1 MFELNVSKINIFLK
15 KVHKLASYTDWKTG
29 KLYVK
34 YLASIINLSILQ
46 NANQNLKQNAHH
58 KLISNT
64 FANSTSIV
72 HATNEQNSV
81 FELIHC
87 I

>member
-1 MFELNVSKINIFLK
+1 M
-15 KVHKLASYTDWKTG
+15 HKLASYTDWKTG
-29 KLYVK
+29 KLYEK

-46 NANQNLKQNAHH
+46 NTNQNLKQNAHH

-72 HATNEQNSV
+72 HATNERNSV

>member
-15 KVHKLASYTDWKTG
+15 KVHKLASYNDWKTG

-34 YLASIINLSILQ
+34 YLSSIINLNVLQ
-46 NANQNLKQNAHH
+46 NTNRNLKQNAHH
-58 KLISNT
+58 KLIANS
-64 FANSTSIV
+64 FVNSTSIV
-72 HATNEQNSV
+72 HTTNEQNSV